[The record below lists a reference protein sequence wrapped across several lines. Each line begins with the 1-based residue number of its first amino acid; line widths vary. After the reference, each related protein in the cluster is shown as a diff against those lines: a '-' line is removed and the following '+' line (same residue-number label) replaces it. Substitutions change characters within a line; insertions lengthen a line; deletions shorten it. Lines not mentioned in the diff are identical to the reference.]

1 MNSMV
6 GSQTIPTFVEI
17 KNALVFGSRLYKN
30 GLRQIKV
37 CIYVRGGFRQ
47 DFLPRVRV
55 DTKWVHK
62 LLVTEWSVSHET
74 KKNTSSQRLWLACF

>member
-1 MNSMV
+1 MENT
-6 GSQTIPTFVEI
+6 GIRRIPAGIT
-17 KNALVFGSRLYKN
+17 NL
-30 GLRQIKV
+30 
-37 CIYVRGGFRQ
+37 GFWQ

-74 KKNTSSQRLWLACF
+74 KKKHIVTKGVVGLLLGVAVSTNKHPS

>member
-1 MNSMV
+1 MYLC
-6 GSQTIPTFVEI
+6 T
-17 KNALVFGSRLYKN
+17 
-30 GLRQIKV
+30 
-37 CIYVRGGFRQ
+37 GFRQ

-74 KKNTSSQRLWLACF
+74 KKNTSSQRMWLACF